1 MHIDNMNPPYH
12 FSHNNS
18 LSVACLL
25 EHLICINSVDVP
37 NAVRQISLDN
47 DKDTGPR
54 QVRLLKLS
62 SFFFFHLFLLV
73 GC

>member
-1 MHIDNMNPPYH
+1 MHIDNMNPPYR

-25 EHLICINSVDVP
+25 EHLICINSVDAT

-47 DKDTGPR
+47 DKAGPR

-62 SFFFFHLFLLV
+62 SFFFFIYFY
-73 GC
+73 